1 MTERSL
7 IHASFT
13 LRRDYA
19 ASPERVFRAFAD
31 PDAKAQWFGGPD
43 DWEKGEVSLDFRV
56 GGREVNNGGPVG
68 GPFSRYEA
76 IYQDIVPNERIITTY
91 EMYLDDSRISVSL
104 ASIELEPNGAGT
116 TLTLTEHGVY
126 LDGYDNVAA
135 REHGTGELL
144 TALGAALDRE
154 SANA

>member
-1 MTERSL
+1 MTEHSVT
-7 IHASFT
+7 HASFT

-31 PDAKAQWFGGPD
+31 PAAKAQWFAGPD
-43 DWEKGEVSLDFRV
+43 DWEQAEVSMDFRV
-56 GGREVNNGGPVG
+56 GGREVNGGGPAGGPV
-68 GPFSRYEA
+68 SRYEA
-76 IYQDIVPNERIITTY
+76 LYQDIVPNERIISTY
-91 EMYLDDSRISVSL
+91 DMYLDGNRISVSL
-104 ASIELEPNGAGT
+104 ASIELEPNGSGT

-126 LDGYDNVAA
+126 LDGYDTAVS

-144 TALGAALDRE
+144 NALGAALDRE